1 MPENKQDQRLI
12 SNDWMAKNVE
22 VLLKDYKTI

>member
-12 SNDWMAKNVE
+12 SKDWMAKNVE